1 MDEEKIIE
9 LYVTNKYTLRHIAEE
24 FNTNHHKIKR
34 ILLKNNIPIT
44 KRNTLK
50 EFSQSHKDKISE
62 SRKKLFN
69 DGKIIPWMKG
79 KKMSRNHTL
88 KNMINHLKYDVEY
101 EWVNQFED
109 IEKLKYLNRCV
120 SRKRDSELFTTE
132 IYMRYIEKFYYDE
145 KFNYLYNEWLK
156 SGDKWIKPSLDH
168 IKPKSFGGGIDDIDN
183 LCFISW
189 FENRS
194 KCDIDLYV
202 WEKMKRNI
210 LYYL

>member
-1 MDEEKIIE
+1 MDEKKIIE
-9 LYVTNKYTLRHIAEE
+9 LYVTQKYTLRHIADEIE
-24 FNTNHHKIKR
+24 TNHHKIKR

-50 EFSQSHKDKISE
+50 EFSQSHKNKISE

-69 DGKIIPWMKG
+69 EGKIIPWMKG
-79 KKMSRNHTL
+79 KKMSRDHIL
-88 KNMINHLKYDVEY
+88 KNMITHIRYEITYD
-101 EWVNQFED
+101 WTNQFDD
-109 IEKLKYLNRCV
+109 IEKLKYLNKCI

-132 IYMRYIEKFYYDE
+132 IYMKYIEKFYYDE

-156 SGDKWIKPSLDH
+156 TGDRWIKPSLDH
-168 IKPKSFGGGIDDIDN
+168 IKPKSVGGVIDDIDN

-189 FENRS
+189 FENRA
-194 KCDIDLYV
+194 KCDIDLYE
-202 WEKMKRNI
+202 WEKMKQNI